1 VISATETNLIPTGE
15 ECNPAQSERSLIQ
28 RAQLGDEQAFASLY
42 QSHKKR
48 VYSVCL
54 LMTKDMAEAEDLTQ
68 EAFLQVFRCVGSFR
82 GDSAFSTWLY
92 RVAVNTVLMKLRRRK
107 APPLVSL
114 DEPVSPESPSLRRDV
129 GRADLNLN
137 GAIDRITLRRAMLE
151 LPEGCRQ
158 IFALHE
164 VEGYQH
170 HEIAK
175 MLDCSVGNSK
185 SQLHKAKM
193 KMRDL
198 LFPKRRSLRRRTEN
212 QAIESSVAGKS
223 TSRPQLSL
231 AYRTTGKQLPQSTRD
246 HMRYEMQNG

>member
-1 VISATETNLIPTGE
+1 VATCAISATATDMIPAVKESNPVET
-15 ECNPAQSERSLIQ
+15 ERSLVQ
-28 RAQLGDEQAFASLY
+28 RAQRGDEQAFAALF
-42 QSHKKR
+42 QTHKKR

-54 LMTKDMAEAEDLTQ
+54 LMTKDVAEAEDLTQ

-114 DEPVSPESPSLRRDV
+114 DEPVSAESPSLKRDV
-129 GRADLNLN
+129 GRADLRLS
-137 GAIDRITLRRAMLE
+137 GAIDRIALRRAMQE

-198 LFPKRRSLRRRTEN
+198 LFPKRRVLRRNANHNMTELLPSDLN
-212 QAIESSVAGKS
+212 TERAELSPVA
-223 TSRPQLSL
+223 
-231 AYRTTGKQLPQSTRD
+231 
-246 HMRYEMQNG
+246 

>member
-1 VISATETNLIPTGE
+1 VATCVISATATNMIPAGQE
-15 ECNPAQSERSLIQ
+15 SSPAESERSLVQ
-28 RAQLGDEQAFASLY
+28 RAQHGDEQAFASLY
-42 QSHKKR
+42 QGHKKR

-54 LMTKDMAEAEDLTQ
+54 LMTKDLTEAEDLTQ

-107 APPLVSL
+107 APPTLSL

-129 GRADLNLN
+129 GKADLRLT
-137 GAIDRITLRRAMLE
+137 GTIDRIALRRAMRE
-151 LPEGCRQ
+151 LPDGCRR

-164 VEGYQH
+164 VEGYRH
-170 HEIAK
+170 HEIAR

-198 LFPKRRSLRRRTEN
+198 LFPKRRIRRRPAANHE
-212 QAIESSVAGKS
+212 AGTPFCGS
-223 TSRPQLSL
+223 NDDSNRDRPELSL
-231 AYRTTGKQLPQSTRD
+231 ACGGAVK
-246 HMRYEMQNG
+246 